1 MTAFFV
7 LLGGLAFQMRQGGD
21 PSLGVGTAIA
31 QKQHR
36 VVVRRVV
43 RRTVI
48 THEGPAPQS
57 TPSTDGSTGS
67 AGSSPPPAPASSPPA
82 TPAPAP
88 AAAPPPAPAP
98 APVTR
103 SS

>member
-36 VVVRRVV
+36 VVVRRTAV
-43 RRTVI
+43 
-48 THEGPAPQS
+48 THQVPEPQS
-57 TPSTDGSTGS
+57 TSSTDGSTGS
-67 AGSSPPPAPASSPPA
+67 GDSSPPPASASSPPA

-103 SS
+103 TS